1 MSNNPQSLDIATHYL
16 NSGRFY
22 QQNQSL
28 YSAIVSYEKSLQLN
42 PNQAD
47 TWHELGLLYC
57 HFERYQEGIICY
69 LESLFLE
76 INPEVCQSLS
86 KALFN
91 ISKISQAEE
100 AAANIISNRLITDFY
115 PLSPE
120 TEQQIYQLSNLDQQL
135 NQSNYQSNHQL
146 NQQLDSLGHLDRQF
160 DSPCS
165 QQPKQKIYYQH
176 IYNSD
181 RLDLTPA
188 NPLDYDH
195 PYFIREKVDY
205 PAATVTTVQGGKV
218 IARDWASVITTADND
233 FLPEISTG
241 LSLWLFLLKEQPPL
255 EKVPGRVV
263 ALARWAGL
271 KYFHWLG
278 ETFST
283 IHLLNLA
290 GIELGAIDYFLVNS
304 PFPDYQKAMLETLGI
319 HPQQI
324 LTTDDYPY
332 LQAEELI
339 IPYYGN
345 VDGWFPKIAID
356 FLRDKFLPIV
366 NLNSYTSINSSPL
379 PKKIYLS
386 RAAVSYRR
394 VVNEAELQEFLSDR
408 GFVTIR
414 PESLSFLEQVAL
426 FAQAETI
433 IAPHGAGLANLA
445 FCQPRTQVVEL
456 FTPDY
461 VYGCF
466 WAIASQ
472 RDLDYCYLVD
482 SGIDRDPPRLDDLM
496 HPCYRDIYVDISRL
510 QKFLS

>member
-1 MSNNPQSLDIATHYL
+1 MSISPQSLDVANNYL
-16 NSGRFY
+16 NNGRIY
-22 QQNQSL
+22 QQHQSL

-42 PNQAD
+42 PEQAH

-57 HFERYQEGIICY
+57 NFERYQEGIICY

-86 KALFN
+86 RALFN
-91 ISKISQAEE
+91 IGKITQAEE
-100 AAANIISNRLITDFY
+100 AAANIISNRLIADFY

-120 TEQQIYQLSNLDQQL
+120 IDQQIHQL
-135 NQSNYQSNHQL
+135 NPLDTPLNHVPNHQL
-146 NQQLDSLGHLDRQF
+146 NHLDHQ
-160 DSPCS
+160 SNSQLSEQPNQQIYS
-165 QQPKQKIYYQH
+165 QQIYHEQ
-176 IYNSD
+176 IYDRD
-181 RLDLTPA
+181 RLNLTPPK
-188 NPLDYDH
+188 PLDYHH
-195 PYFIREKVDY
+195 PYFIRQKVDY
-205 PAATVTTVQGGKV
+205 PAATVTRVKEGKI
-218 IARDWASVITTADND
+218 IARDWASVITMADNR

-241 LSLWLFLLKEQPPL
+241 LSHWLFLLKEQAPL

-278 ETFST
+278 ETFSA

-290 GIELGAIDYFLVNS
+290 GLDLGTIDYFLVNS

-319 HPQQI
+319 DPRQI
-324 LTTDDYPY
+324 LITDDYPY

-339 IPYYGN
+339 IPYYGD
-345 VDGWFPKIAID
+345 VDGWFPKMAIE
-356 FLRDKFLPIV
+356 FLRDKFLPMV
-366 NLNSYTSINSSPL
+366 NLNSSCL

-394 VVNEAELQEFLSDR
+394 VINEEELQEFLSDR
-408 GFVTIR
+408 GFMTIR

-426 FAQAETI
+426 FAQAEVI

-472 RDLDYCYLVD
+472 RDLDYYYLVN
-482 SGIDRDPPRLDDLM
+482 SGIDRDSPRLDDLM

-510 QKFLS
+510 QKFLGN

>member
-1 MSNNPQSLDIATHYL
+1 MSISPQSLDIANSYL
-16 NSGRFY
+16 NNGRIY
-22 QQNQSL
+22 QQHQSL

-42 PNQAD
+42 PDQAN

-57 HFERYQEGIICY
+57 NFERYQEGIICH

-86 KALFN
+86 QALFN
-91 ISKISQAEE
+91 IGKITQAEE
-100 AAANIISNRLITDFY
+100 AAANIISNRLIADFY

-120 TEQQIYQLSNLDQQL
+120 VDRQIHQLNHLDTQLNNHQSNHLDHQSNSQLSEQPDQQIYHQQ
-135 NQSNYQSNHQL
+135 
-146 NQQLDSLGHLDRQF
+146 
-160 DSPCS
+160 
-165 QQPKQKIYYQH
+165 

-181 RLDLTPA
+181 RLDLTPPK
-188 NPLDYDH
+188 PLDYDH
-195 PYFIREKVDY
+195 PYFIRQKVDY
-205 PAATVTTVQGGKV
+205 PAATVTRVQGGKI
-218 IARDWASVITTADND
+218 IARDWASVITTADNV
-233 FLPEISTG
+233 FLSEISTG
-241 LSLWLFLLKEQPPL
+241 LSHWLFLLKEQAPL
-255 EKVPGRVV
+255 AKVPGRVV

-278 ETFST
+278 ETFSA
-283 IHLLNLA
+283 IHLLGLA
-290 GIELGAIDYFLVNS
+290 GIDLGSIDYFLVNS
-304 PFPDYQKAMLETLGI
+304 PFPNYQQVMLETLGI
-319 HPQQI
+319 QPRQI

-345 VDGWFPKIAID
+345 VDGWFPKIAIE
-356 FLRDKFLPIV
+356 FLRDKFLSTV
-366 NLNSYTSINSSPL
+366 NQNSYPTFENCHL

-394 VVNEAELQEFLSDR
+394 VVNEAELQEFLSSQ

-426 FAQAETI
+426 FAQAEVI

-472 RDLDYCYLVD
+472 RDLDYYYLVN
-482 SGIDRDPPRLDDLM
+482 SGIDRAPLRLDDLM

-510 QKFLS
+510 QKFLGN